1 MYSFSKRSLDN
12 MQGVHKDLVKVMT
25 KAIVNAPFDF
35 AITEGL
41 RTKERQVEL
50 IAQKKSTTLNSRHI
64 TGDAVDVA
72 IFIDGEVTWD
82 YEKYA
87 ILAKHI
93 KAVARY
99 NRIPIKWGG
108 DWKTFKDA
116 VHFELHRGYYK

>member
-1 MYSFSKRSLDN
+1 

-25 KAIVNAPFDF
+25 KAIVDAPFDF

-41 RTKERQVEL
+41 RTKERQAEL